1 MILKSVPHG
10 CYACGAATPSSASLL
25 RSRRAVAR
33 ACIPGP
39 RELVGRRVPPTG
51 PARVA
56 CTCTQSIWASCTYG
70 PMMDA
75 PSALRG
81 AGGCSS
87 FSDRASALSA
97 GDTRA
102 GLAQLARGPAEA
114 ATTARR
120 TYREG
125 RGANL
130 ALSRSRPLRNHV
142 DTHSTQFVF
151 TTRSGFARD
160 SEFAERTRG

>member
-1 MILKSVPHG
+1 MN
-10 CYACGAATPSSASLL
+10 
-25 RSRRAVAR
+25 
-33 ACIPGP
+33 
-39 RELVGRRVPPTG
+39 
-51 PARVA
+51 
-56 CTCTQSIWASCTYG
+56 
-70 PMMDA
+70 A

-102 GLAQLARGPAEA
+102 GLALLARGPAEA

-151 TTRSGFARD
+151 TTRPGFARD

>member
-1 MILKSVPHG
+1 MLHAHVPRL
-10 CYACGAATPSSASLL
+10 Y
-25 RSRRAVAR
+25 RRRAR
-33 ACIPGP
+33 
-39 RELVGRRVPPTG
+39 TG
-51 PARVA
+51 
-56 CTCTQSIWASCTYG
+56 S
-70 PMMDA
+70 MNA

-151 TTRSGFARD
+151 TTRQCHTVGFRERFRVRGTDARVRAPTESRGSYRLTVPAFRAADRRRSGIHTRVERREPMRD
-160 SEFAERTRG
+160 PRCQPWR